1 MRRHRTGPTNQHYP
15 NAMLQ
20 DHRLSFSARG
30 VLLNLLARKDNPT
43 LDTLTAEADARSQGE
58 TRADYLEWLGEL
70 EKAGYL
76 KRDPDA
82 SDDDP
87 VATDV
92 YDTAQR

>member
-1 MRRHRTGPTNQHYP
+1 MRRHRTGPTDEHYP
-15 NAMLQ
+15 NTMVQ
-20 DHRLSFSARG
+20 DLSIGLSPKG
-30 VLLNLLARKDNPT
+30 LLLDLLAREDNPS
-43 LDTLTAEADARSQGE
+43 LNTLTDEGHARGKGE
-58 TRADYLEWLGEL
+58 TSAHFRKWLGEL

-76 KRDPDA
+76 VRDPNA